1 MRSNLSGEG
10 HQNGSGMID
19 METMEK
25 GIVKVLKGN
34 SAAAHAALL
43 CKPDVVAAYPITPQS
58 PVVEE
63 LSRFVADGLLE
74 AEYVEAEGEHSV
86 MSILIGAS
94 SAGGRVFSA
103 TSSNG
108 LAYMFEPYFYA
119 STLRLPI
126 VMVNVCREL
135 AAPNTV
141 LCSQQD
147 ILTMR
152 DGGWIQIHAESCQE
166 ILDLIIMAYKL
177 AEDTSIQLP
186 VNVCYDGH
194 YLSHLSARVE
204 IPAQREVDSF
214 LPSRGVADCRL
225 DPDKPMMQGV
235 FLDGKLFAEYRYKHC
250 QAMSDAKQK
259 IDDIDQQFERA
270 FGRSYGGL
278 IEEYRTEDADFLL
291 LMMGSAASSAKVVID
306 ARRDQGVKVGLV
318 RIRTFRPFPLER
330 LARAVQG
337 KKALGVVDR
346 DVCFGWN
353 TGIIFMEVRAALH
366 SLGQSIPMVNFIDG
380 LSGADIT
387 LDNLEKAVEVTSR
400 AARGEDFQEVNWM
413 ILE

>member
-1 MRSNLSGEG
+1 MRSGWFWKEMN
-10 HQNGSGMID
+10 N
-19 METMEK
+19 METTDI
-25 GIVKVLKGN
+25 GAVKVLKGN
-34 SAAAHAALL
+34 SAAARAVLL

-63 LSRFVADGLLE
+63 MSKFIANGMLDAEFVE
-74 AEYVEAEGEHSV
+74 VEGEHSA
-86 MSILIGAS
+86 MSVLIGAS
-94 SAGGRVFSA
+94 STGGRVFSA

-108 LAYMFEPYFYA
+108 LAYMFEAYFYA
-119 STLRLPI
+119 ATLRLPI

-166 ILDLIIMAYKL
+166 ILDAIIMAYKL
-177 AEDTSIQLP
+177 AEDPDILLP

-204 IPAQREVDSF
+204 IPSQAAVDAF
-214 LPSRGVADCRL
+214 LPARGPADCRL
-225 DPDKPMMQGV
+225 DPDKPMMQGI
-235 FLDGKLFAEYRYKHC
+235 FLGGRLFAEHRYKHC
-250 QAMSDAKQK
+250 QAMAAAKQK
-259 IDDIDQQFERA
+259 IDALDEEFNEA
-270 FGRSYGGL
+270 FGRGYGGL
-278 IEEYRTEDADFLL
+278 IEEYRTADAELVL
-291 LMMGSAASSAKVVID
+291 VMMGSAASTAKVVID
-306 ARRDQGVKVGLV
+306 NKRREGVKVGLV

-330 LARAVQG
+330 LAQAVRG
-337 KKALGVVDR
+337 KKAIGVVDR

-353 TGIIFMEVRAALH
+353 TGIIYMEVRAALNN
-366 SLGQSIPMVNFIDG
+366 LGLSIPVVNFIDG

-387 LDNLEKAVEVTSR
+387 LAHLEKAIHITAR
-400 AARGEDFQEVNWM
+400 AAAGKPCQEVNWM
-413 ILE
+413 ILEQEHIA

>member
-1 MRSNLSGEG
+1 
-10 HQNGSGMID
+10 
-19 METMEK
+19 MEATVK
-25 GIVKVLKGN
+25 GTVKVLKGN
-34 SAAAHAALL
+34 SAASHAVLL

-63 LSRFVADGLLE
+63 LSKFHANGLLE
-74 AEYVEAEGEHSV
+74 SEFVEVEGEHSA
-86 MSILIGAS
+86 MSVIIGAS

-108 LAYMFEPYFYA
+108 LAFMFEAYLYA

-126 VMVNVCREL
+126 VMVEVCREL

-152 DGGWIQIHAESCQE
+152 DAGWIQIHAESCQE
-166 ILDLIIMAYKL
+166 ILDTIIMAYKL
-177 AEDTSIQLP
+177 AEDSDIQLP

-204 IPAQREVDSF
+204 IPDQADVDSF
-214 LPSRGVADCRL
+214 LPARGVPEDRL

-235 FLDGKLFAEYRYKHC
+235 FLGGKLFAEFRYKHC
-250 QAMSDAKQK
+250 LAMSHAKQK
-259 IDDIDQQFERA
+259 IDDIDKAFHKT

-278 IEEYRTEDADFLL
+278 IEEYRTEDAEFLL
-291 LMMGSAASSAKVVID
+291 LTMGSAASTAKVVID
-306 ARRDQGVKVGLV
+306 KKRDEGFRVGLV

-330 LARAVQG
+330 LAKVVQN
-337 KKALGVVDR
+337 KKALGVIDR
-346 DVCFGWN
+346 DVCFGWS
-353 TGIIFMEVRAALH
+353 TGIIFMEMRAALNK
-366 SLGQSIPMVNFIDG
+366 LGMSIPMVNFIDG

-387 LDNLEKAVEVTSR
+387 PEHIEKAVDVTRR
-400 AARGEDFQEVNWM
+400 AATGEPYQEVNWL

>member
-1 MRSNLSGEG
+1 MATTDIG
-10 HQNGSGMID
+10 
-19 METMEK
+19 T
-25 GIVKVLKGN
+25 VKVLKGN
-34 SAAAHAALL
+34 SAAARAVLL

-63 LSRFVADGLLE
+63 MSKFVAGGMLD
-74 AEYVEAEGEHSV
+74 AEFVEVEGEHSA
-86 MSILIGAS
+86 MSVLIGAS
-94 SAGGRVFSA
+94 STGGRVFSA

-108 LAYMFEPYFYA
+108 LAYMFEAYFYA
-119 STLRLPI
+119 ATLRLPI

-152 DGGWIQIHAESCQE
+152 DAGWIQIHAESCQE
-166 ILDLIIMAYKL
+166 ILDAIIMAYKL
-177 AEDTSIQLP
+177 AEDADIQLP

-204 IPAQREVDSF
+204 IPGQADVDAF
-214 LPSRGVADCRL
+214 LPARELPDCRL

-235 FLDGKLFAEYRYKHC
+235 FLGGKLFAEYRHKHC
-250 QAMSDAKQK
+250 QAMSQAKQK
-259 IDDIDQQFERA
+259 IDTIDKEFYEV

-278 IEEYRTEDADFLL
+278 VEEYRTEDAEIVLL
-291 LMMGSAASSAKVVID
+291 TMGSAASTAKVMID
-306 ARRDQGVKVGLV
+306 TKRAEGINVGLI
-318 RIRTFRPFPLER
+318 RLRTFRPFPLER

-337 KKALGVVDR
+337 KKAIGVIDR

-353 TGIIFMEVRAALH
+353 TGIIYMEVRAALNA
-366 SLGQSIPMVNFIDG
+366 LGISMPVVNFIDG

-387 LDNLEKAVEVTSR
+387 LEHIEKAIDTTCR
-400 AARGEDFQEVNWM
+400 AAAGKPYEEVNWM

>member
-1 MRSNLSGEG
+1 MATTDVG
-10 HQNGSGMID
+10 
-19 METMEK
+19 T
-25 GIVKVLKGN
+25 VKVLKGN
-34 SAAAHAALL
+34 SAAARAVLL

-63 LSRFVADGLLE
+63 MSKFVASGMLD
-74 AEYVEAEGEHSV
+74 AEFVEVEGEHSA
-86 MSILIGAS
+86 MSVLIGAS
-94 SAGGRVFSA
+94 STGGRVFSA

-108 LAYMFEPYFYA
+108 LAYMLEAYFYA
-119 STLRLPI
+119 ATLRLPI

-152 DGGWIQIHAESCQE
+152 DAGWIQIHAESCQE
-166 ILDLIIMAYKL
+166 ILDSIIMAYKL
-177 AEDTSIQLP
+177 AEDADIQLP

-194 YLSHLSARVE
+194 YLSHLSSRVE
-204 IPAQREVDSF
+204 IPTQADVDAF
-214 LPSRGVADCRL
+214 LPARELPDCRL

-235 FLDGKLFAEYRYKHC
+235 FLGGKLFTEYRHKHC
-250 QAMSDAKQK
+250 QAMSQAKQK
-259 IDDIDQQFERA
+259 IDTIDREFSEA

-278 IEEYRTEDADFLL
+278 IEEYRTEDAEIVLL
-291 LMMGSAASSAKVVID
+291 TMGSAASTAKVMID
-306 ARRDQGVKVGLV
+306 AKRADGVNVGLI
-318 RIRTFRPFPLER
+318 RLRTFRPFPLER

-337 KKALGVVDR
+337 KKAIGVIDR

-353 TGIIFMEVRAALH
+353 AGIVYMEVRAALNAVGI
-366 SLGQSIPMVNFIDG
+366 SMPVVNFIDG

-387 LDNLEKAVEVTSR
+387 LEHIEKAVDTTCW
-400 AARGEDFQEVNWM
+400 AAAGKPYEEVNWM

>member
-1 MRSNLSGEG
+1 MTTE
-10 HQNGSGMID
+10 D
-19 METMEK
+19 K
-25 GIVKVLKGN
+25 GTVKVLKGN
-34 SAAAHAALL
+34 IAAAHAVLL

-58 PVVEE
+58 SLVEE
-63 LSRFVADGLLE
+63 LSKFYADGLLE

-108 LAYMFEPYFYA
+108 LAFMLEPYFYA

-147 ILTMR
+147 MLTMR
-152 DGGWIQIHAESCQE
+152 DCGWIQIHAESCQE
-166 ILDLIIMAYKL
+166 ILDSIIMAYKL
-177 AEDTSIQLP
+177 AEDPDILVP

-194 YLSHLSARVE
+194 YLSHMSARVE
-204 IPAQREVDSF
+204 IPDQADVDSF
-214 LPSRGVADCRL
+214 LPSRELPDCRL
-225 DPDKPMMQGV
+225 DPAKPMMQGV
-235 FLDGKLFAEYRYKHC
+235 FLSGKLFTEFRHKHC
-250 QAMSDAKQK
+250 MAMSNAKQK
-259 IDDIDQQFERA
+259 IDDIDKEFHKA
-270 FGRSYGGL
+270 FGRGYGGL
-278 IEEYRTEDADFLL
+278 IEEYRTEDAETVLL
-291 LMMGSAASSAKVVID
+291 AMGSAASTAKVMID
-306 ARRDQGVKVGLV
+306 KKREEGVKVGLV

-330 LARAVQG
+330 LTRAVQG
-337 KKALGVVDR
+337 KKALGVIDR

-353 TGIIFMEVRAALH
+353 TGIIFMEIRAALNK
-366 SLGQSIPMVNFIDG
+366 SGLSIPMVNFIDG

-387 LDNLEKAVEVTSR
+387 LEHIEKAIDVTSH
-400 AARGEDFQEVNWM
+400 AAKGEPFQEVNWLM

>member
-1 MRSNLSGEG
+1 
-10 HQNGSGMID
+10 
-19 METMEK
+19 METAVK
-25 GIVKVLKGN
+25 GTVKALKGN
-34 SAAAHAALL
+34 SAAAHAVLL

-63 LSRFVADGLLE
+63 MSKFLADGLLD
-74 AEYVEAEGEHSV
+74 AEFVEVEGEHSA
-86 MSILIGAS
+86 MSVLIGAS

-108 LAYMFEPYFYA
+108 LAFMFESYFYA
-119 STLRLPI
+119 ATLRLPI

-152 DGGWIQIHAESCQE
+152 DAGWIQIHAESCQE
-166 ILDLIIMAYKL
+166 ILDSIIMAYKL
-177 AEDTSIQLP
+177 AEDPDILLP

-204 IPAQREVDSF
+204 IPSQADVDSF
-214 LPSRGVADCRL
+214 LPSREVPECRL

-235 FLDGKLFAEYRYKHC
+235 FLGGRLFAEYRYKHC
-250 QAMSDAKQK
+250 LAMSHAKQK
-259 IDDIDQQFERA
+259 IDDIDTEFHNV
-270 FGRSYGGL
+270 FGRGYCGL
-278 IEEYRTEDADFLL
+278 IEEYRTEDAEIVLL
-291 LMMGSAASSAKVVID
+291 AMGSVASTAKVVID
-306 ARRDQGVKVGLV
+306 NNRDEGVKVGLV

-330 LARAVQG
+330 LAQAVQG
-337 KKALGVVDR
+337 KKAIGVIDR

-353 TGIIFMEVRAALH
+353 MGIIFMELRAALNK
-366 SLGQSIPMVNFIDG
+366 LEKSIPIVNFIDG
-380 LSGADIT
+380 LSG
-387 LDNLEKAVEVTSR
+387 
-400 AARGEDFQEVNWM
+400 
-413 ILE
+413 